1 MSIKKICVFAILT
14 LVIFC
19 SVPVVKAV
27 NDSDID
33 NKTYANYSKSTSS
46 CGKNSSGEYLMTD
59 IPKSIP
65 KLTHRIYLGL
75 LIAVPVVLVI
85 LGMIDVFKGLS
96 AQKDEEI
103 KKGQQILVKRLI
115 SAGII
120 FLVLLIVK
128 LVIGFAADSNSSR
141 IVSCM
146 ECFIDANCK

>member
-1 MSIKKICVFAILT
+1 MNVKKIVVLIVLT
-14 LVIFC
+14 LVVCC
-19 SVPVVKAV
+19 SVPIQKV
-27 NDSDID
+27 NADSDID
-33 NKTYANYSKSTSS
+33 NVTYENYNNSKES
-46 CGKNSSGEYLMTD
+46 CGKNSRGEYLIEN
-59 IPKSIP
+59 IPEGIP

-96 AQKDEEI
+96 AQKEEEI
-103 KKGQQILVKRLI
+103 KKGQQMFVKRLV

-146 ECFIDANCK
+146 ECFIDANCN